1 MKRIAALF
9 LIVCMAVA
17 LFAGCGTQKTTPI
30 NIGALKGPTGM
41 GMVTLMG
48 EEFSGKYNITIESA
62 PDVVTGKLI
71 NGELDIAAV
80 PVNLASVLY
89 NKTKDESGNS
99 NIMMI
104 AVNTLGVLYVLE
116 DGDTVNSLT
125 DLAGKTLYATGQGST
140 PEYMLSYLLEK
151 SGLTDSVSVE
161 IQGRAQRTCN
171 VDGFGRS
178 QAWHVAGTQCDG
190 HHGEEREPARGA
202 RSHRGMEESRGRGAG
217 AGLHRGAKGLL

>member
-1 MKRIAALF
+1 
-9 LIVCMAVA
+9 MAVA

-125 DLAGKTLYATGQGST
+125 DLAGKTLYATA
-140 PEYMLSYLLEK
+140 
-151 SGLTDSVSVE
+151 
-161 IQGRAQRTCN
+161 RALRRNIC
-171 VDGFGRS
+171 FPIC
-178 QAWHVAGTQCDG
+178 WKK
-190 HHGEEREPARGA
+190 
-202 RSHRGMEESRGRGAG
+202 
-217 AGLHRGAKGLL
+217 AGLRTA